1 MIDNPLTHH
10 INRMLTQRY
19 KCIEKYLENIYNSPS
34 TINKLLTHLKL
45 EYKNDYME
53 LAITLNGKTVKSCMI
68 PMETTWQLRKYSMYA
83 DMGLAVIETPPVMF
97 IGDRE

>member
-1 MIDNPLTHH
+1 MDNPLTQY

-45 EYKNDYME
+45 EYKNDYRE

-97 IGDRE
+97 IGDQE